1 MTTSSPDRL
10 NAAVAQSWRF
20 LLGMVL
26 FSGLGFGSYFLAAA
40 LWQTPVPQWV
50 IGILL
55 LAIAAGIGL
64 YALTHNSVSFGSGVL
79 VGYALAAI
87 ASGGQCTLFVADVDY
102 GALSGALVY
111 AFALIAVFVL
121 AGLLSLVNLIRK

>member
-1 MTTSSPDRL
+1 MTTSPPDRL

-26 FSGLGFGSYFLAAA
+26 FSGLGFAGYFLAAA
-40 LWQTPVPQWV
+40 LLQTSVQPWV
-50 IGILL
+50 IGVPL

-64 YALTHNSVSFGSGVL
+64 YALTHNSVSFGSGIL

-87 ASGGQCTLFVADVDY
+87 ASGGECTLFVSDFDY
-102 GALSGALVY
+102 GMLSGALVY

-121 AGLLSLVNLIRK
+121 AGLLSLVSLIRK